1 MNRFP
6 LAGALRL
13 LFLTILSLTLPL
25 RTSAQRFAVGTNA
38 VDWMSLGTVN
48 ADAGVAVSQHATLHV
63 GAELNPWTW
72 AEGNAERQFQT
83 RQLSWWG
90 GARWWPWFVYSGWW
104 IGGEARY
111 SVYNLGGVLERS
123 AEEGDAYGAGLY
135 GGYAFMLGSHWNLD
149 MGLGLWGGYK
159 RYTRYACPLCG
170 VITDSGGRGFVLP
183 DARVALM
190 FIF

>member
-13 LFLTILSLTLPL
+13 LFLTILSMALPH
-25 RTSAQRFAVGTNA
+25 RASAQRFAVGTNA
-38 VDWMSLGTVN
+38 VDWMTLGTIN
-48 ADAGVAVSQHATLHV
+48 ADAGVAVSQHATLHL

-72 AEGNAERQFQT
+72 ASGGAERQFQT

-104 IGGEARY
+104 LGGEARY

-135 GGYAFMLGSHWNLD
+135 GGYALMLGGHWNLD
-149 MGLGLWGGYK
+149 IGVGLWGGYK
-159 RYTRYACPLCG
+159 SYTRYACPQCG
-170 VITDSGGRGFVLP
+170 VITDQGERGFLLP

-190 FIF
+190 LIF